1 MKKEQELGID
11 LKRTISQ
18 KYPFWVLV
26 IIFIAAFSFGF
37 VFNSLMLLNSTDRID
52 YMESLLKQH
61 STPQGVDYGYH
72 FIINGSMTLEG
83 LSRIYFTP
91 QINPQARSILESQ
104 INKICKMAVKSKDL
118 TAVPQS
124 GTGGK
129 MIYPKHNMIRT
140 ARQRFAY
147 WVFMQKYI
155 FVTGKDRTVGWIMS
169 MVPEFTLIIMAVQY
183 FGIYDLRSN
192 PITSITYGDVCDML
206 DVLHLV
212 SWQDVSEIP
221 A

>member
-1 MKKEQELGID
+1 MQIPDIPTIRKDFVPYLSEQVQQDWTGEYLHRTWAGSPQLQRMPIQQARVGSRDRGLYQMKKEQELGID

-124 GTGGK
+124 GTGGW
-129 MIYPKHNMIRT
+129 N
-140 ARQRFAY
+140 
-147 WVFMQKYI
+147 
-155 FVTGKDRTVGWIMS
+155 
-169 MVPEFTLIIMAVQY
+169 
-183 FGIYDLRSN
+183 DLSK
-192 PITSITYGDVCDML
+192 T
-206 DVLHLV
+206 
-212 SWQDVSEIP
+212 
-221 A
+221 